1 MGNEKEKCLDCKDGY
16 ITPSHYMSGKYQ
28 VIEIMRNT
36 LTSKQ
41 YHGFCIFQSIKY
53 LTRID
58 ITDRN
63 KSLRNCTK
71 AKYYLDELINYLS
84 IRSEKVDK
92 ERINP
97 KYYKKEDSIELMDYI
112 DDQFKDDFELLS
124 GVYFGTTLK
133 YLYRSSHKHGLEDL
147 EKAKWYLD
155 RIINILQKQ
164 EKK

>member
-1 MGNEKEKCLDCKDGY
+1 MKENKINCLKESDGY
-16 ITPSHYMSGKYQ
+16 ITPTHYMSGKYQ

-36 LTSKQ
+36 LTPKQ
-41 YHGFCIFQSIKY
+41 YHGFCIFQTIKY

-58 ITDRN
+58 ITDKD

-71 AKYYLDELINYLS
+71 TKYYLDELINYLS
-84 IRSEKVDK
+84 SSEKVDK

-124 GVYFGTTLK
+124 GAYFGTILK

-155 RIINILQKQ
+155 RIIEML
-164 EKK
+164 KKEDNK